1 MKKAEKINS
10 QNILEVIDTKLQ
22 IFRRKKLLLEQKITT
37 DREEIK
43 QININIQ
50 ELQTK
55 LSTTTVNIEKSEIRL
70 SELDKVIDNIDEGY
84 KNIIESGQTLMSL
97 VELPEE

>member
-50 ELQTK
+50 ELQAK
-55 LSTTTVNIEKSEIRL
+55 LSTTTVNIEKSEIQL

>member
-50 ELQTK
+50 ELQAK
-55 LSTTTVNIEKSEIRL
+55 LSTTTVNIEKSETQL